1 MIELLS
7 TLDFLKN
14 NTLSMKNSAILT
26 DLDKLNLP
34 YCNKSSDDTS
44 SKNILDEV
52 DPDLNLLYYL
62 NDNVQYQC
70 KYYDSLKENNCLQKS
85 SLSLLDF
92 NIRSS
97 QKNVCRIF
105 KYFQ

>member
-1 MIELLS
+1 MANSVLNFTCTNGLE
-7 TLDFLKN
+7 N
-14 NTLSMKNSAILT
+14 NTLSMKNSVILT
-26 DLDKLNLP
+26 DLDRINLS

-52 DPDLNLLYYL
+52 DPDLNLLCYQ

-70 KYYDSLKENNCLQKS
+70 KYYDSLKGHNSLQKS
-85 SLSLLDF
+85 SFSEKYVY
-92 NIRSS
+92 I
-97 QKNVCRIF
+97 CTIF